1 MHVGLNLLYL
11 VPGET
16 GGMETYARELIGAL
30 ARVDDVRL
38 TAFINEEAR
47 RSEAAAWLHEMRSV
61 VVPIR
66 ARRRTQWVRGEQALL
81 PRLARREGIDVLH
94 SLASTAPVW
103 GGFRRVVTIHDLI
116 YLHHPEAHFGV
127 LSRGMQILVP
137 LAARRCDRVIAV
149 SASTREDLVERLGIS
164 SSKVDVVPHGIGMG
178 KIAGGLSADEIR
190 NRFDLGRRRVVL
202 TVSAKRR
209 HKNLGRLITAL
220 AAIPQERRPL
230 LVLPGYP
237 TPHEQ
242 ELRRQASEL
251 GVQDDV
257 RFVAWVEPEE
267 LEGLYDVAD
276 GLVFPSLYE
285 GFGLPVLE
293 AMARGVPVA
302 CSATPS
308 LDEVAGDAA
317 LRFDPMDADDIAR
330 ATEALLAGG
339 PDIERR
345 RQAGLA
351 HASAFTWERAARE
364 TARTY
369 ARALDTSSP
378 AVAL

>member
-1 MHVGLNLLYL
+1 
-11 VPGET
+11 
-16 GGMETYARELIGAL
+16 
-30 ARVDDVRL
+30 
-38 TAFINEEAR
+38 
-47 RSEAAAWLHEMRSV
+47 MRSV
-61 VVPIR
+61 VVPVR

-127 LSRGMQILVP
+127 LSRGMQVLVP

-308 LDEVAGDAA
+308 LDEVADDAA
-317 LRFDPMDADDIAR
+317 LRFDPTDADGIAR

-351 HASAFTWERAARE
+351 HASAFTWERTARE

-369 ARALDTSSP
+369 ARALDPSSP